1 MGEGDCVGTWPEH
14 EMGMGL
20 EAKGAGQ
27 SVRTDGRPLPVVDAH
42 VDLPS
47 VTRLLSKNPAVLV
60 RREGKL
66 HGIVTR
72 YDVMRYV
79 TGA

>member
-1 MGEGDCVGTWPEH
+1 
-14 EMGMGL
+14 
-20 EAKGAGQ
+20 
-27 SVRTDGRPLPVVDAH
+27 
-42 VDLPS
+42 
-47 VTRLLSKNPAVLV
+47 VLV
-60 RREGKL
+60 RRDGKL